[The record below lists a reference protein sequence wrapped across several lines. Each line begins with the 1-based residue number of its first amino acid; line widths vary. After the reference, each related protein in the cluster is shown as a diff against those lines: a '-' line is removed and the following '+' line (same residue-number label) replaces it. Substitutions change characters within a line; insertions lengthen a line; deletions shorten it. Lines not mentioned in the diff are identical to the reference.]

1 LPAAVEPLFHW
12 LPPDT
17 ETVIV
22 TRGPFRLPRE
32 RKDKKGEQNR
42 ELAQEFSTYAAK
54 TAPDHDDGSI
64 WHLRMMAQPIY
75 RYVEEAAV
83 DGAIFAFAQG
93 TDPEA
98 FLILESRPDEG
109 ISQWHFGMASACV
122 WELHAKR
129 GDREV
134 WSRPKW
140 HHQDT
145 DTVYGLVGPF
155 AVDPKLFPPEMIK

>member
-1 LPAAVEPLFHW
+1 LPAAVEPLIHW

-54 TAPDHDDGSI
+54 TTPDYDDSSI

-75 RYVEEAAV
+75 RYPEESD
-83 DGAIFAFAQG
+83 DGAIFAFGRGSG
-93 TDPEA
+93 TIFAWLREN
-98 FLILESRPDEG
+98 SSTQR
-109 ISQWHFGMASACV
+109 
-122 WELHAKR
+122 R
-129 GDREV
+129 GDQTAAGVSTRCGH
-134 WSRPKW
+134 RC
-140 HHQDT
+140 
-145 DTVYGLVGPF
+145 
-155 AVDPKLFPPEMIK
+155 A